1 MKILARHILWMAAL
15 WSIRLFA
22 QPSSC
27 GAVVNTGSNHS
38 ILLIGLKP
46 TVNGAALPAGSYITV
61 LYDDNGALKCA
72 GYVQWNGVNTA
83 IAAFGDDD
91 LTDEKDGFKPNE
103 IFTYR
108 VQLPNGNTVGPA
120 CISVK
125 YAAGGIFSHAGSFA
139 ENGISGLTAF
149 EARTAEC
156 PDLCLDI
163 GDYCDDGDENT
174 LNDVV
179 TGNCGCTGTFSAQT
193 IRPFV
198 VANAGTYEATG
209 NYSLA
214 WTLGQIAGET
224 LETIVDSF
232 NCYWLRQGFQQPFE
246 WLPPEP
252 ELACVV
258 STLGPP
264 LENIAVQVFPNPFS
278 GTVTIS
284 FEKPF
289 PRVLS
294 LVSPDGRVVFTQ
306 KSDAGEDRIQPGTLP
321 AGMYFLVVKEA
332 RFGTNLTFKLIKY

>member
-27 GAVVNTGSNHS
+27 GPVVNTGSNHS

-61 LYDDNGALKCA
+61 LYDDNGVLKCA

-91 LTDEKDGFKPNE
+91 LTDEKDGFKPTE

-163 GDYCDDGDENT
+163 GDYCNDNNDNT
-174 LNDVV
+174 LNDIV
-179 TGNCGCTGTFSAQT
+179 TTDCSCAGTPSALT

-224 LETIVDSF
+224 LDTIVDSF

-252 ELACVV
+252 GFSCIVATFDRPGEVI
-258 STLGPP
+258 GF
-264 LENIAVQVFPNPFS
+264 QVFPNPFS
-278 GTVTIS
+278 DVLTVV
-284 FEKPF
+284 FEKAF
-289 PRVLS
+289 LHVLS
-294 LVSPDGRVVFTQ
+294 VSAPDGRTVYRLESNEAQ
-306 KSDAGEDRIQPGTLP
+306 HHARLNHLP
-321 AGMYFLVVKEA
+321 AGIYWLMVSDA
-332 RFGTNLTFKLIKY
+332 RFGTRQVFKLIKF